1 MFRRPQIHIV
11 ILVSMNIISPGEGCS
26 IHCDEEL
33 KYEVERL
40 DGYHSEARW
49 ERTEGRRGG
58 GAGVTSR
65 KVRFGRELLLDHLDH
80 DHALDNLDHD
90 HALDHLDH
98 EHGMIMIMMVMLSSP
113 PA

>member
-1 MFRRPQIHIV
+1 
-11 ILVSMNIISPGEGCS
+11 MNIISPGGGCS

-65 KVRFGRELLLDHLDH
+65 KVRFGLVDCPTQLTLVTW
-80 DHALDNLDHD
+80 
-90 HALDHLDH
+90 
-98 EHGMIMIMMVMLSSP
+98 ICQLSRRRGP
-113 PA
+113 FKRRV